1 MASRLWQ
8 SSRLCVENWGAFA
21 QDCRLTYMLN
31 MMPKT
36 VALKQHS
43 RHILG
48 AFLAIFFAA
57 AAFAADPVIP
67 PIKALTDIKTTD
79 AVFKDSSAK
88 KPIVIKTAEEA
99 KKYFAAEQ
107 VAELQKK
114 ADFKQQ
120 MLLIFAWQGSG
131 QDKITYAIAE
141 SYPEQIFFTY
151 EMGRTRDL
159 RQHQQLYLLRTNV
172 TWSVKP

>member
-1 MASRLWQ
+1 
-8 SSRLCVENWGAFA
+8 V

-31 MMPKT
+31 MISKT
-36 VALKQHS
+36 VALKQQS
-43 RHILG
+43 RLLLG
-48 AFLAIFFAA
+48 VFLAIITA
-57 AAFAADPVIP
+57 AAFAADPAIP
-67 PIKALTDIKTTD
+67 PIKSLTDIKTTE

-99 KKYFAAEQ
+99 KKYFAADQ
-107 VAELQKK
+107 LTELQKK

-120 MLLIFAWQGSG
+120 LLLIFAWQGSG
-131 QDKITYAIAE
+131 QDKLTYAIAE

-159 RQHQQLYLLRTNV
+159 RPHQELYLLRTNV
-172 TWSVKP
+172 TWSVK